1 MMAYFAKVFV
11 IATAFQEFAFIVKYT
26 CIVLFTSTFAARSL
40 SLIDNRQKNISP
52 VFRMCSIQF
61 QYDIINAQKW
71 RTLLALKMESTI
83 FDVRQ
88 ACLAYQGRLS
98 CNKSFG

>member
-1 MMAYFAKVFV
+1 MAYFAKVFV
-11 IATAFQEFAFIVKYT
+11 IATAFQEFA
-26 CIVLFTSTFAARSL
+26 CIVLFTSTFGARSL
-40 SLIDNRQKNISP
+40 SLIDNRQKKTSP
-52 VFRMCSIQF
+52 VFRTCSIQL

-71 RTLLALKMESTI
+71 RTLLALKIDSTI